1 MEILNKI
8 VFLIAVGHLLLGRY
22 YTETDIESNIRI
34 VFVYLDFSPT
44 VVLIDYAAT

>member
-1 MEILNKI
+1 MEILNK
-8 VFLIAVGHLLLGRY
+8 IAVGHLLLGRY
-22 YTETDIESNIRI
+22 YTDTDIESNIRI